1 MSFTVTRNEI
11 NLSKGISLAKQ
22 YHDFV
27 PYKLGDEI
35 SFELTSQDR
44 ISAKAVCRKDGG
56 MLFCTNHPLSVS
68 GSVCHA
74 MNDDVT
80 NTDGYI
86 FSDLRKYLNSTV
98 IDLFPKDIR
107 DELIPFACG
116 DYLRIPTYNEIFGKY
131 QAGFPSKRWNCMMH
145 QENRI
150 LKSEGNSLLDIIP
163 VPYWLATSC
172 NTNFLGAFYYVD
184 RYGDAEKCL
193 AGLSYCTIRLVF
205 ELKRH

>member
-74 MNDDVT
+74 MND
-80 NTDGYI
+80 
-86 FSDLRKYLNSTV
+86 
-98 IDLFPKDIR
+98 
-107 DELIPFACG
+107 
-116 DYLRIPTYNEIFGKY
+116 
-131 QAGFPSKRWNCMMH
+131 
-145 QENRI
+145 
-150 LKSEGNSLLDIIP
+150 
-163 VPYWLATSC
+163 
-172 NTNFLGAFYYVD
+172 
-184 RYGDAEKCL
+184 
-193 AGLSYCTIRLVF
+193 
-205 ELKRH
+205 

>member
-1 MSFTVTRNEI
+1 MSFIVTRKEAD
-11 NLSKGISLAKQ
+11 LSKGISLVRQ

-27 PYKLGDEI
+27 PCRLGDEV
-35 SFELTSQDR
+35 SFELTRQDR
-44 ISAKAVCRKDGG
+44 VSAKAVCRKNGG
-56 MLFCTNHPLSVS
+56 MLFCANHPLSVS

-86 FSDLRKYLNSTV
+86 FSDLRNYLNSAV

-107 DELIPFACG
+107 NELVPFANG
-116 DYLRIPTYNEIFGKY
+116 DCLRIPTYDDIFGKC
-131 QAGFPSKRWNCMMH
+131 QAGLPSKRWNCMMH

-150 LKSEGNSLLDIIP
+150 LKSKGNSFLNIIP

-172 NTNFLGAFYYVD
+172 STNFLGAFYYVD

-205 ELKRH
+205 ELKQH

>member
-1 MSFTVTRNEI
+1 MSFIVTRKEAD
-11 NLSKGISLAKQ
+11 LSKGISLVRQ

-44 ISAKAVCRKDGG
+44 ISAKAVCRKNGG
-56 MLFCTNHPLSVS
+56 MLFCANHPLSVS

-86 FSDLRKYLNSTV
+86 FSDLRNYLNSAV

-107 DELIPFACG
+107 NELVPFANG
-116 DYLRIPTYNEIFGKY
+116 DCLRIPTYDDIFGKC
-131 QAGFPSKRWNCMMH
+131 QAGLPSKRWNCMMH

-150 LKSEGNSLLDIIP
+150 LKRKVKGTAFSTSFLYHIGLLHRAAQTSSELSIMWTAMATLRSVLLVSVI
-163 VPYWLATSC
+163 VLFGSY
-172 NTNFLGAFYYVD
+172 
-184 RYGDAEKCL
+184 
-193 AGLSYCTIRLVF
+193 LS
-205 ELKRH
+205 